1 MHNDWIND
9 TIRHGLV
16 KLLSIRLNG
25 CPPDDMIELTARTW
39 LEAVM
44 DGRDWDRQRD
54 EPRMQAAFVTIA
66 KTRETWPAP
75 KHFIDAIPPVPPA
88 PAIGY
93 ERKPA
98 SPEAIERARREIEA
112 LGIGA
117 VKPMPRATVERDTT
131 PEQRERIEAELRTH
145 YDAKRAAAGDDQ

>member
-9 TIRHGLV
+9 TIRLGLV

-39 LEAVM
+39 LEAVT
-44 DGRDWDRQRD
+44 DGREWDRQRD

-88 PAIGY
+88 PALSY

-112 LGIGA
+112 LALGVVNPKSQPKA
-117 VKPMPRATVERDTT
+117 EPEATPEERD
-131 PEQRERIEAELRTH
+131 RLEADLRTH
-145 YDAKRAAAGDDQ
+145 YDRKTAAAGGDA

>member
-1 MHNDWIND
+1 M
-9 TIRHGLV
+9 

-44 DGRDWDRQRD
+44 DGREWDRQRD
-54 EPRMQAAFVTIA
+54 ESRMQAAFVTIA

-75 KHFIDAIPPVPPA
+75 KHFIDAIPPIPPA

-98 SPEAIERARREIEA
+98 SPEAIERARKQVEA
-112 LGIGA
+112 MAAG
-117 VKPMPRATVERDTT
+117 VVTPMPKAKVERDTT